1 MARPRAGIKSLTFLT
16 DTSDT
21 GSRFLLLP
29 LHSSSHGWLQ
39 GRAPWTQNVPGF
51 RRKEFSLLHG
61 LFWAWYLMKYK
72 NQKIPSSQRDWKL
85 QLVMTLTILNSCG
98 WGQAQAMMW
107 SRNRRPASLDQR
119 LQSVKSINVSKR
131 ERKKGSEP
139 RRWGV
144 PGTYHRSPAQTHTC
158 GACSCQQQQSFYPQ
172 MLCPFFGREKIITL
186 VIVENVD
193 DW

>member
-61 LFWAWYLMKYK
+61 LFWARYLMKYIK
-72 NQKIPSSQRDWKL
+72 TKRSLAVNVIENCNWLWPWPSWIPVGEVKPKLWCDPGIGGRPRSTKGFKVLKVSMCQRGKKEASRGDEVFPELITGVRRKHTH
-85 QLVMTLTILNSCG
+85 VAPAPVNSNNLFIFKCF
-98 WGQAQAMMW
+98 ANYNF
-107 SRNRRPASLDQR
+107 SHSY
-119 LQSVKSINVSKR
+119 K
-131 ERKKGSEP
+131 
-139 RRWGV
+139 
-144 PGTYHRSPAQTHTC
+144 C
-158 GACSCQQQQSFYPQ
+158 
-172 MLCPFFGREKIITL
+172 
-186 VIVENVD
+186 
-193 DW
+193 